1 MSWSLMGVKWLSNFY
16 YSREYIL
23 QFFILNQVLWELLVF
38 FHCLPLVYHNHIAL
52 QALEYHYRI

>member
-1 MSWSLMGVKWLSNFY
+1 MVVKWLSNFY
-16 YSREYIL
+16 YFREYIL
-23 QFFILNQVLWELLVF
+23 QFFILNQVLWELLLF